1 MESPNLVKELLAA
14 RESPAKIL
22 EILRARALTPNEF
35 RNDGPISPA
44 PFPYAR
50 NSLIADPDCEVMLA
64 RWTPGV
70 VCAPHDHGASSGW
83 VFFVEGR
90 FEEIDYRWDG
100 FGLVRGA
107 RAIREAGTWAPVR
120 SDEIHSC
127 VCESAGLS
135 LHVYFPRIRAMR
147 VFDLERERTLVVGDD
162 CGAWIPVEATQTRK
176 VTPWP
181 SRAPIARS

>member
-1 MESPNLVKELLAA
+1 MKSSNLVKALLAV
-14 RESPAKIL
+14 RESPAEIL
-22 EILRARALTPNEF
+22 EVLRAHGLTPDEL
-35 RNDGPISPA
+35 RKAGPVPSA

-50 NSLIADPDCEVMLA
+50 NPRIADPECEVMLA

-83 VFFVEGR
+83 VFFLEGR
-90 FEEIDYRWDG
+90 FEETDYRWDG
-100 FGLVRGA
+100 FTLARGA
-107 RAIREAGTWAPVR
+107 KTTREPGSWAAVR

-147 VFDLERERTLVVGDD
+147 VFDLERERTLVVADD
-162 CGAWIPVEATQTRK
+162 CGAWVPAEIEKTRE

-181 SRAPIARS
+181 TRAPIARS